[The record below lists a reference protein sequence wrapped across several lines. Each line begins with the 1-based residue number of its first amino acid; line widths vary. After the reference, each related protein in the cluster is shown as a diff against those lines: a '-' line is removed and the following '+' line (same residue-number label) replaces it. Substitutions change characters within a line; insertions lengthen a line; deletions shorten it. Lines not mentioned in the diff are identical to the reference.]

1 MSPQKAIFKILRM
14 APPSKVSLPRTAR
27 ASVYRSLQRLRQDSE
42 EETEVEEVSCAVPR
56 DVSPDSVEEYMPG
69 LSDEI

>member
-1 MSPQKAIFKILRM
+1 M
-14 APPSKVSLPRTAR
+14 
-27 ASVYRSLQRLRQDSE
+27 YRSLQRLRQDSE